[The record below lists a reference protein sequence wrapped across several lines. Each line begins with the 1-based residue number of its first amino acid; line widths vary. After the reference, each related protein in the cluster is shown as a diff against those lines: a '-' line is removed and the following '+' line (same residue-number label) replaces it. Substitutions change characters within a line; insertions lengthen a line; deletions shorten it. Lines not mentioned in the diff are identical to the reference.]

1 LETVMIDLDP
11 ACLRAFIAVTEAGG
25 FTRAGI
31 KLNRTQSAI
40 SMQVRRLEELLG
52 TKLIEDR
59 KKATLT
65 AAGERIVEHARRVLA
80 LNDEMVGRAKG
91 ADIAGRVRIGTPDD
105 YVSFFLP
112 TILRR
117 LSITHPL
124 VEVEVRCNMST
135 DLMPAVD
142 RGILDL
148 AIISRGLGTDHGI
161 SLRREPLI
169 WAAADE
175 ALARRRPLPLAMF
188 SPGCRFR
195 EATLSSLDE
204 AGIPYRIAYE
214 SPSIASI
221 GAAVCEGLAVT
232 SMARL
237 SLMPTMKVLDGIHG
251 LPPLPD
257 VEIALYGPR
266 GIASPAA
273 QAVKTTLLTAL
284 ACAVPETRAA

>member
-1 LETVMIDLDP
+1 MIDLDP
-11 ACLRAFIAVTEAGG
+11 ACLRAFVAVVEAGG
-25 FTRAGI
+25 FTRAGL

-40 SMQVRRLEELLG
+40 SMQIRRLEETLG
-52 TKLIEDR
+52 AQLIDDR

-65 AAGERIVEHARRVLA
+65 HAGERILDHARRMMA
-80 LNDEMVGRAKG
+80 LNDELVGRAKG

-112 TILRR
+112 SILRR
-117 LSITHPL
+117 LSITHPQ
-124 VEVEVRCNMST
+124 VEVEVRCNMSSN
-135 DLMPAVD
+135 LMPLVD
-142 RGILDL
+142 QGILDL
-148 AIISRGLGTDHGI
+148 ALITRGIGVADGI
-161 SLRREPLI
+161 AVRREPLI

-175 ALARRRPLPLAMF
+175 ALADRRPLPLALF

-195 EATLSSLDE
+195 DATLASLE
-204 AGIPYRIAYE
+204 AAKIPFRIAYE

-232 SMARL
+232 TMARI
-237 SLMPTMKVLDGIHG
+237 SLMPAMKVLDASFG

-257 VEIALYGPR
+257 IEIALYGPR

-273 QAVKTTLLTAL
+273 QAVSGSLLEVL
-284 ACAVPETRAA
+284 SGDLPDRAAA

>member
-1 LETVMIDLDP
+1 MIDLDP
-11 ACLRAFIAVTEAGG
+11 ACLRAFIAVVEAGG
-25 FTRAGI
+25 FTRAGL

-40 SMQVRRLEELLG
+40 SMQVRRLEEMLG
-52 TKLIEDR
+52 TRLIEDR

-80 LNDEMVGRAKG
+80 LNDEMVGRAQG

-148 AIISRGLGTDHGI
+148 AIISRALGAQDGI
-161 SLRREPLI
+161 TLRREPLI

-175 ALARRRPLPLAMF
+175 VLARRRPMPLALF
-188 SPGCRFR
+188 SPGCPFR
-195 EATLSSLDE
+195 EATLGSLDK

-221 GAAVCEGLAVT
+221 NAAVCEGLAVT
-232 SMARL
+232 AMARL
-237 SLMPTMKVLDGIHG
+237 SLMASMKVLDGAHG

-273 QAVKTTLLTAL
+273 QAVRASLLAAL
-284 ACAVPETRAA
+284 AGMSPENRAAA

>member
-1 LETVMIDLDP
+1 MIDLDP

-221 GAAVCEGLAVT
+221 GAAVCEGLAIT

>member
-1 LETVMIDLDP
+1 
-11 ACLRAFIAVTEAGG
+11 
-25 FTRAGI
+25 
-31 KLNRTQSAI
+31 
-40 SMQVRRLEELLG
+40 
-52 TKLIEDR
+52 
-59 KKATLT
+59 
-65 AAGERIVEHARRVLA
+65 
-80 LNDEMVGRAKG
+80 
-91 ADIAGRVRIGTPDD
+91 
-105 YVSFFLP
+105 
-112 TILRR
+112 
-117 LSITHPL
+117 
-124 VEVEVRCNMST
+124 
-135 DLMPAVD
+135 VD

-148 AIISRGLGTDHGI
+148 AIISRGIGTDDGI

-169 WAAADE
+169 WAATDE
-175 ALARRRPLPLAMF
+175 ALARRRPLPLALF
-188 SPGCRFR
+188 SPGCQFR

-204 AGIPYRIAYE
+204 AGIPYRVAYE

-232 SMARL
+232 AMARI

-284 ACAVPETRAA
+284 PCAVPEKRAAA

>member
-1 LETVMIDLDP
+1 MIDLDP
-11 ACLRAFIAVTEAGG
+11 ACLRAFIAVTDAGG

-148 AIISRGLGTDHGI
+148 AIISRAMGTDDGI

-169 WAAADE
+169 WAATDE
-175 ALARRRPLPLAMF
+175 ALARRRPLPLALF

-195 EATLSSLDE
+195 EATLSSLDA
-204 AGIPYRIAYE
+204 AGIPYRVAYE

-221 GAAVCEGLAVT
+221 GAAVCEGLAITAMV
-232 SMARL
+232 RL
-237 SLMPTMKVLDGIHG
+237 SLMPSMKVLDGIHG

-284 ACAVPETRAA
+284 AVAMPEKRAAA